1 MRHGAA
7 VVILT
12 AVLLLSSGACSSGG
26 SRPTTPDPVSDRGSR
41 LVVEETDRQFLVDP
55 LGGYPLVVAPDGADA
70 VRRAHRELLRGFSKP
85 AEDVARDLLAR
96 DPGFHPA
103 QILQGQVRFLERDF
117 EAAVAVTEPVLAE
130 LPEYSAAL
138 LLKARASERLDD
150 VVEAYRAYRQVA
162 VADATAPGALAA
174 LERSEL
180 LQERALE
187 VVYWRT
193 MDALDKGRLDVA
205 EELVSELRIWAPEH
219 PMPLAA
225 EAELAKAAD
234 DPKAELAAVRRLIQF
249 YPEDRPW
256 LERQADLEV
265 RVGKPRVGIQIL
277 RTLTEQFPGD
287 QQLEER
293 LETAK
298 FRWRFSLQPEEVQ
311 QRALSPELTRA
322 DFATLLYWLVPGVRY
337 GRADGGRIA
346 ADILDHPDREAIARV
361 VNLGLMS
368 IDESLHR
375 FDPERPVLRVEVMS
389 GLLWSMERQQELPA
403 CLGTGLS
410 SRPAWKTVCSL
421 AARCQIIDSEA
432 GCLPQAPAEGRESL
446 EMIRRAQRLM
456 VGGS

>member
-1 MRHGAA
+1 MA
-7 VVILT
+7 VAVLT
-12 AVLLLSSGACSSGG
+12 AALLLSSGACSSGG
-26 SRPTTPDPVSDRGSR
+26 SRPTTPDQTSERGSR

-55 LGGYPLVVAPDGADA
+55 LWGYPLVVAPEEADA
-70 VRRAHRELLRGFSKP
+70 LRRAHRELVRGFPKP
-85 AEDVARDLLAR
+85 AEDVAREQLAR
-96 DPGFHPA
+96 NPGFHPA
-103 QILQGQVRFLERDF
+103 EILRGQVRFLEQDF
-117 EAAVAVTEPVLAE
+117 EAAVEVTEPVLAE

-150 VVEAYRAYRQVA
+150 VVEAFRAYRQVA
-162 VADATAPGALAA
+162 VADATSDRSLVAI
-174 LERSEL
+174 ERSDL
-180 LQERALE
+180 LLDRVLE
-187 VVYWRT
+187 VLYRRT
-193 MDALDKGRLDVA
+193 MDALDRGRLDVA
-205 EELVSELRIWAPEH
+205 EELVSDLRIWAPEH

-225 EAELAKAAD
+225 EAELAKALD
-234 DPKAELAAVRRLIQF
+234 DPQAELAAVRRLIQF

-277 RTLTEQFPGD
+277 RTLSEHFPGD
-287 QQLEER
+287 QQLQER

-322 DFATLLYWLVPGVRY
+322 DFATMLYWLVPGVRY
-337 GRADGGRIA
+337 GRADSGRIA

-375 FDPERPVLRVEVMS
+375 FDPDRQVMRVEVMS
-389 GLLWSMERQQELPA
+389 GLLWAMERQQDLPA

-410 SRPAWKTVCSL
+410 SRPAWKTVCTL

-432 GCLPQAPAEGRESL
+432 DCLPQAPAEGRESL

-456 VGGS
+456 VGGR